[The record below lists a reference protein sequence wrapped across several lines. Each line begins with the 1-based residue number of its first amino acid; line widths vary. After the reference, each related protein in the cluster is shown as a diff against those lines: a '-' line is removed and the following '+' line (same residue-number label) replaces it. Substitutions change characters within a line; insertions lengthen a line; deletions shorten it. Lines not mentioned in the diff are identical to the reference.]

1 MDAGTFGGI
10 LTVAAMLAFIGLVC
24 WAYGKR
30 RAADFD
36 AMARLPL
43 EDDASVQQQGRNN
56 P

>member
-1 MDAGTFGGI
+1 MDTGTFGGL
-10 LTVAAMLAFIGLVC
+10 LTVAAMLAFIALVF

-30 RAADFD
+30 RTADFD

-43 EDDASVQQQGRNN
+43 EEDATVQQQGRNN